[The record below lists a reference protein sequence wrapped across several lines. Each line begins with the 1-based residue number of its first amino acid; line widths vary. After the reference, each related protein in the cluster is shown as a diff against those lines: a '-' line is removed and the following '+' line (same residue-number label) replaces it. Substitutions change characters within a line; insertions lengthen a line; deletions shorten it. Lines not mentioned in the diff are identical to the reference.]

1 VSAGREVVGPEQRRS
16 GGSEVAD
23 KYAHLRPFKSRDC
36 YREDGVPKKRYTYD
50 EAEEQ
55 AGLQP
60 GYHAYECP
68 QCEWWH
74 VGRDRE

>member
-1 VSAGREVVGPEQRRS
+1 M
-16 GGSEVAD
+16 AD
-23 KYAHLRPFKSRDC
+23 KYAHLRPYKSRDC
-36 YREDGVPKKRYTYD
+36 YREDGVPKKRYTQD

-55 AGLQP
+55 ANLQEE
-60 GYHAYECP
+60 GSYHAYLCP

>member
-1 VSAGREVVGPEQRRS
+1 VSVGR
-16 GGSEVAD
+16 EVAD